1 MQNKHFFFWQF
12 QFQPPSHDAWWRWY
26 FWSILVWTRGKCKDM
41 CICVYFEESI
51 YTDIFLNTFYWVWRV
66 VIVSTT
72 HESHP
77 RIYIY
82 IYHSYTGPEFSCCC
96 IESFFFRN
104 RRFSLREKLK
114 IIKALHATAV
124 VCYLPCGGFCWDLIC
139 KTFHMASSH
148 CAARPSCLWSVILFT
163 ELL

>member
-1 MQNKHFFFWQF
+1 MT
-12 QFQPPSHDAWWRWY
+12 
-26 FWSILVWTRGKCKDM
+26 L
-41 CICVYFEESI
+41 
-51 YTDIFLNTFYWVWRV
+51 IFLVYISVNQRQVQRYVYMCLFWREYLYRY
-66 VIVSTT
+66 ISEYFLLGLKSCDCFHYTWISS
-72 HESHP
+72 ED
-77 RIYIY
+77 IY